1 MNNKNTKQ
9 GMNDWLSTWL
19 VAEVQR
25 QLFTEEAKEF
35 ARRLRIDAEA
45 ERDRIDAEAQR
56 DVELIRAAIDKSA
69 AHRFKN
75 GGGR

>member
-35 ARRLRIDAEA
+35 ARRLRIDTEA
-45 ERDRIDAEAQR
+45 ERDR
-56 DVELIRAAIDKSA
+56 ELIRAAIDKSA
-69 AHRFKN
+69 AHRYKN